1 MKKKKLKILIHPN
14 TTQWLD
20 FYYLGKKLSKNYD
33 VYFFIWNEDLFK
45 LINKHN
51 HKFKII
57 IYKNPIFWKISE
69 YISKIKKRSF
79 LTKIILNLKDYFF
92 IKKIFEKEK
101 FDILISNSDRDTS
114 IILNLCYQ
122 AKKKNIK
129 IILNCNFRC
138 VDSKALIFRR
148 IHIKKYNLRKFSW
161 FVKKFQ
167 KQYKNYNK
175 KYVSFFY
182 ETDMIIFNFLNILP
196 LNPWVIGGGNSDLIF
211 VESENIKNYYV
222 KLGCRRKKLICTGST
237 NTDNFLYNK
246 NNIKIYNYLN
256 LSKNSKVI
264 ILLLTQFLEHG
275 DISLEEQIE
284 RINKI
289 CHFIYDLSKK
299 NKIKVIISLHPKQQY
314 QNYKWVEKSYKFQ
327 ISKKKL
333 SEIIGIANLIISDSP
348 SSIADWANILK
359 IPYIVIDKNR
369 KLSGDQKIMK
379 YHHINN
385 YEKAYKKINYFINQK
400 KPPKLNNITK
410 LKSLD
415 IKSSIIEKEL
425 N

>member
-1 MKKKKLKILIHPN
+1 
-14 TTQWLD
+14 
-20 FYYLGKKLSKNYD
+20 
-33 VYFFIWNEDLFK
+33 
-45 LINKHN
+45 
-51 HKFKII
+51 
-57 IYKNPIFWKISE
+57 
-69 YISKIKKRSF
+69 
-79 LTKIILNLKDYFF
+79 
-92 IKKIFEKEK
+92 
-101 FDILISNSDRDTS
+101 
-114 IILNLCYQ
+114 
-122 AKKKNIK
+122 
-129 IILNCNFRC
+129 
-138 VDSKALIFRR
+138 
-148 IHIKKYNLRKFSW
+148 
-161 FVKKFQ
+161 
-167 KQYKNYNK
+167 
-175 KYVSFFY
+175 
-182 ETDMIIFNFLNILP
+182 MIIFNFLNILP